1 MSETASRQASK
12 PFRCRPL
19 QSGESWRLQRR
30 GHPRAPR
37 PRGSP
42 RVAWSCPRDGQR
54 RRRRSGRAGVGPWRG
69 KGAAANVALE
79 LRRFLH
85 PTRVIQPR
93 GHLEEPPS
101 ERHEAIQA
109 AADDP
114 TKRLV
119 RRRRPG
125 GGRGWVQTATAPT
138 WNRLVGDSRDTNSE
152 PMPLSHFMGDL
163 PSPERTVSGRR
174 QGPIMGDQAI
184 DRTPDPTQKSPNTSA
199 SEMAP

>member
-1 MSETASRQASK
+1 MVNLGDSSDEVTLE
-12 PFRCRPL
+12 PL
-19 QSGESWRLQRR
+19 DHVDLPGWPGLVQGTGKDVGDVVGEL
-30 GHPRAPR
+30 
-37 PRGSP
+37 
-42 RVAWSCPRDGQR
+42 
-54 RRRRSGRAGVGPWRG
+54 GVGPWRG

-93 GHLEEPPS
+93 WHLEEPPS